1 MKNKSKKIND
11 LVLEDDEDSLEL
23 IFNSLNIN
31 FKFYD
36 DYFPHIADN
45 PTSEDLVVGQMFIS
59 CLPGFT
65 YAIYKKDLEMF
76 YEIWNFMYNMGLK
89 YTKNPIF
96 LTETDP
102 VVEAVDVVIT
112 NGEDLLIN
120 EKDKQCTL
128 PKKPILN
135 NMKHN
140 FNLLLRISES
150 IKILA

>member
-1 MKNKSKKIND
+1 
-11 LVLEDDEDSLEL
+11 
-23 IFNSLNIN
+23 
-31 FKFYD
+31 
-36 DYFPHIADN
+36 
-45 PTSEDLVVGQMFIS
+45 MFIS
-59 CLPGFT
+59 CVPGFT
-65 YAIYKKDLEMF
+65 YAAYKKDLEMF

-120 EKDKQCTL
+120 EKDKQWTL
-128 PKKPILN
+128 PKKLILN